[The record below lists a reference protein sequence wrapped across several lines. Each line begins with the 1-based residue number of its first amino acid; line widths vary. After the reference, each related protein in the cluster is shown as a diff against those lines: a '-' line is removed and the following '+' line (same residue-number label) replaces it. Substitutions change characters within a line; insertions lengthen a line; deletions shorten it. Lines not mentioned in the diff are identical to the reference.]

1 MAAFAAGGQI
11 CRDSDFGFLTQEGSN
26 DIIIYMD
33 TIKELYSPEE
43 FSRLKRKI
51 KRERVWVLAL
61 PGLTLALCVL
71 FCCLTTTA
79 NAEGMA
85 LAAIGTS
92 TVGGWL
98 TIYRRLFGL
107 QEARH
112 ELEHARHLAD
122 APREQLR
129 GRLTVTKEKL
139 RIKNSIRIRVLLLD
153 DGKQQRRL
161 KVNETRVRQLQELD
175 GKEVVLALAGS
186 FVAGIG
192 GVHADC

>member
-1 MAAFAAGGQI
+1 
-11 CRDSDFGFLTQEGSN
+11 
-26 DIIIYMD
+26 MD

-43 FSRLKRKI
+43 FSRLERKI
-51 KRERVWVLAL
+51 KRERVWVLVL

-71 FCCLTTTA
+71 FCCLATTA
-79 NAEGMA
+79 NAEEMA

-139 RIKNSIRIRVLLLD
+139 RIKNSIRIRMLLLD
-153 DGKQQRRL
+153 DGKRQHRL
-161 KVNETRVRQLQELD
+161 KVNETRVRQLQALD
-175 GKEVVLALAGS
+175 GKEAVLALAGS

-192 GVHADC
+192 GVHADS